1 MDALTKISSR
11 VTDLTKKSKAKRLED
26 DSFLPQSFIPP
37 TYDDQPNY
45 SSVTSHSSSS
55 QPPKDSSAK
64 NIIPNSIRRF
74 SPFPR
79 KQNSSEN
86 KETPVRVETKL
97 AKEPKDSKYR
107 KIGEEGEQTEK
118 SNGVWRFKDSAMDR
132 VDRMKKNR
140 QGEYGV
146 QLLDD
151 DQD

>member
-26 DSFLPQSFIPP
+26 DTFLPQSFIPP
-37 TYDDQPNY
+37 TFDDHTNY
-45 SSVTSHSSSS
+45 AAVPTQSTTS
-55 QPPKDSSAK
+55 QPPKESK

-79 KQNSSEN
+79 KQNSNEN
-86 KETPVRVETKL
+86 KETPVVRTTETKT
-97 AKEPKDSKYR
+97 KEAKDSKYR
-107 KIGEEGEQTEK
+107 KIGEDGEAEK
-118 SNGVWRFKDSAMDR
+118 TNGVWRLKDSAMDR
-132 VDRMKKNR
+132 VDKMKKNR